1 LEING
6 LPCDYAIPLSC
17 FSSESAMNRRLAMFA
32 GLKVGLVVNQADFFL
47 SHRLELA
54 RALRA
59 LGAEPTLLCP
69 PGTGEAKAAQYDLPV
84 ITYPLSRSGVNP
96 FAEIGTV
103 LALGKLYRQQ
113 QFDLVHHITI
123 KPVLYGTFAAR
134 RSGIP
139 AVVNAVTGMGHVF
152 TSQGV
157 RGGLR
162 RTMVN
167 LLYRWLFNHPNMKII
182 FQNGEDRDM
191 FISRS
196 LVRPVD
202 AIIIRGSGVDP
213 DRFPATEE
221 PVGPPV
227 FLFVGRMLA
236 DKGVREFVAAARHL
250 RQRFPDWRFQLLGGL
265 DPDNPSA
272 LSEQEMNSCQRDG
285 IEWLGHQQ
293 DVATFMAA
301 SHVVVLPSYR
311 EGVPKTLLE
320 AAACGRAIVATD
332 IAGCR
337 EIVRPGVNGLLVR
350 PRTVEPLIEA
360 MERLGTDADLRV
372 RMGAAG
378 STRAKAFS
386 VHDVVEH
393 TVRVYSALLTDRIP
407 VPSAE
412 VVT

>member
-1 LEING
+1 
-6 LPCDYAIPLSC
+6 
-17 FSSESAMNRRLAMFA
+17 MNRRLAMFA

-96 FAEIGTV
+96 FAEIGTM
-103 LALGKLYRQQ
+103 LALSKLYRQQ

-162 RTMVN
+162 RTLVN

-182 FQNGEDRDM
+182 FQNGEDRDT
-191 FISRS
+191 FISRG

-213 DRFPATEE
+213 DLFPATDE
-221 PVGPPV
+221 PAGPPV

-293 DVATFMAA
+293 DVAAFMAA

-320 AAACGRAIVATD
+320 AAASGRAIVATD

-360 MERLGTDADLRV
+360 MERLGTDSDLRV

-378 STRAKAFS
+378 STRSKAFS

-393 TVRVYSALLTDRIP
+393 TVRVYSALLTERIP